1 MDWLRAMR
9 GESGSVLRSLAK
21 KFSPWFYI
29 WGFLFIYWYAI
40 CLYTFLLSIYLPIYL
55 PMYHLPIYLC
65 FPSGSV
71 VKNLPA
77 MQKMWVWTLGWE
89 DPLEEEMG
97 NPLQYPCLGN
107 PRDRGAWWVRT
118 HGVAKEPDTTQQI
131 NNNTIY
137 IATIYMPSVYLL
149 YYLSIGHGCLPIIY
163 LTTIYMP
170 SIYWEIL
177 YEIM

>member
-1 MDWLRAMR
+1 MR
-9 GESGSVLRSLAK
+9 
-21 KFSPWFYI
+21 I
-29 WGFLFIYWYAI
+29 
-40 CLYTFLLSIYLPIYL
+40 SIYLLICHLSLYLSIVYLCTYL

-77 MQKMWVWTLGWE
+77 MQKMWVRTLGWE

-118 HGVAKEPDTTQQI
+118 HVVAKESDTTQWI

-137 IATIYMPSVYLL
+137 IATICMPSVYLL
-149 YYLSIGHGCLPIIY
+149 YYLSICHGCLPIIY

-177 YEIM
+177 CEIM